1 MSEGELVEEQEE
13 TTSIEDKFFGVKT
26 RHGVKSAEPSSEE
39 EDGLQVEIVDD
50 TPPEEVK
57 PRKRTKELAEP
68 DVKYDDGFT
77 DDELKTYS
85 KGVQKRINQLRAI
98 NHADKRKTG
107 EAHRMRDEAVRLAK
121 AQQQKLQEYES
132 LLAKG
137 QNAIIESSKGKAQV
151 ELETAKKELKKAH
164 EEGDADKLVTSQEQ
178 LSAAQAQIRDM
189 EQREQRL
196 KRTLAQQQAVA
207 KQQAAQP
214 QRPVQQQQQQRAVVS
229 EDQQNWMR
237 ENPWF
242 QPEAKQ
248 GQSINPMHMEMTAVG
263 LAIHQNLF
271 NEGVTANTD
280 PNRYYSEVDRRMRER
295 FPDYSGFEDAREE
308 RSTPPRQRGS
318 TAVVAPSPNRN
329 NGAKTRKVS
338 LTKTQEALAKRL
350 GITNEQYA
358 ESMLKQ
364 EAG

>member
-26 RHGVKSAEPSSEE
+26 QHGVKSAEPSSEE

-214 QRPVQQQQQQRAVVS
+214 QQPVRQQQQQRAVVS

-248 GQSINPMHMEMTAVG
+248 GQSNAYG
-263 LAIHQNLF
+263 ND
-271 NEGVTANTD
+271 G
-280 PNRYYSEVDRRMRER
+280 
-295 FPDYSGFEDAREE
+295 SGF
-308 RSTPPRQRGS
+308 SYS
-318 TAVVAPSPNRN
+318 S
-329 NGAKTRKVS
+329 KS
-338 LTKTQEALAKRL
+338 F
-350 GITNEQYA
+350 
-358 ESMLKQ
+358 
-364 EAG
+364 

>member
-121 AQQQKLQEYES
+121 AQQQKLQEYER

-178 LSAAQAQIRDM
+178 LSAAQAQIR
-189 EQREQRL
+189 
-196 KRTLAQQQAVA
+196 
-207 KQQAAQP
+207 
-214 QRPVQQQQQQRAVVS
+214 S
-229 EDQQNWMR
+229 W
-237 ENPWF
+237 
-242 QPEAKQ
+242 
-248 GQSINPMHMEMTAVG
+248 S
-263 LAIHQNLF
+263 
-271 NEGVTANTD
+271 
-280 PNRYYSEVDRRMRER
+280 
-295 FPDYSGFEDAREE
+295 
-308 RSTPPRQRGS
+308 
-318 TAVVAPSPNRN
+318 NRN
-329 NGAKTRKVS
+329 NS
-338 LTKTQEALAKRL
+338 IHRL
-350 GITNEQYA
+350 Y
-358 ESMLKQ
+358 
-364 EAG
+364 

>member
-1 MSEGELVEEQEE
+1 M
-13 TTSIEDKFFGVKT
+13 
-26 RHGVKSAEPSSEE
+26 
-39 EDGLQVEIVDD
+39 
-50 TPPEEVK
+50 
-57 PRKRTKELAEP
+57 
-68 DVKYDDGFT
+68 
-77 DDELKTYS
+77 
-85 KGVQKRINQLRAI
+85 
-98 NHADKRKTG
+98 
-107 EAHRMRDEAVRLAK
+107 LAK
-121 AQQQKLQEYES
+121 SQT
-132 LLAKG
+132 
-137 QNAIIESSKGKAQV
+137 AIIESSKGKAQV

-178 LSAAQAQIRDM
+178 LSAAQAQIREM
-189 EQREQRL
+189 EQRNHKL
-196 KRTLAQQQAVA
+196 KRTVA
-207 KQQAAQP
+207 RQEETAKAFVQQAAQ
-214 QRPVQQQQQQRAVVS
+214 QRPPVQQQQQRAVVS

-271 NEGVTANTD
+271 NEGITANTD

-308 RSTPPRQRGS
+308 RSTPPRQRRS